1 MSNLKE
7 QWWKF
12 HKDNPHVYELF
23 SDYAFQ
29 AINKGRKHYSSR
41 TIIELIRW
49 HNDIETNDQDF
60 KINDHVVPYYA
71 RLFMHLNP
79 EHEGF
84 FELRQLRN

>member
-23 SDYAFQ
+23 SSYAFK
-29 AINKGRKHYSSR
+29 AINTGRKHYSSR

-49 HNDIETNDQDF
+49 HNYDNYETR
-60 KINDHVVPYYA
+60 K
-71 RLFMHLNP
+71 
-79 EHEGF
+79 
-84 FELRQLRN
+84 ELLWLL